1 MQAVPEPGVEAP
13 SYITFEFDV
22 QKELPFILAPNGR
35 ISEALSKL
43 NSGDDVMTIGDSPSF
58 YMSPNR
64 ALFVCDRELASVILD
79 VFPRNP
85 VEEELGSF
93 LIKYFVD

>member
-22 QKELPFILAPNGR
+22 QDELPFILAPNGR

-43 NSGDDVMTIGDSPSF
+43 NSGDNVVTIGDSPSF

-64 ALFVCDRELASVILD
+64 ALFVCDRDMAAVILD
-79 VFPRNP
+79 EFPRNP